1 MGTAPAARAG
11 GLGPGGWAA
20 ASRACLMAKSLSTN
34 HSFCPTAPRPR
45 RASPEVTSGHAR
57 AGRGVE
63 GPKLRFMDKVLSIP
77 WDRTP
82 AGVPPV
88 GITPGRRRSGRL
100 PWGGGRHVGASFDAQ
115 KQPGVRCHVHPRGG
129 PCDWWLSPPNY
140 EEGLGRCPSAGV
152 RRRGCWLSRNPQVQ
166 RLLPGVGRKIGG
178 FARPTCRKFGGDLP
192 RHRRDVL
199 RLRCEGMGLRA
210 TSERRDL
217 VSAAEQAG
225 GARCEATASGGRGVR
240 TASAVA
246 VAISFVPLPLR
257 PPPRPPIPA
266 RHPHTHFAGTR
277 AVSLGGHRS
286 GGLGGTSDGRA
297 RLRLGVLFWG
307 VLAAPRT
314 AHRRRRWGKL
324 TRNSRSVVVTTAI
337 PMENLT
343 RPCIADSRGAVFER
357 RQPIL

>member
-1 MGTAPAARAG
+1 M
-11 GLGPGGWAA
+11 
-20 ASRACLMAKSLSTN
+20 
-34 HSFCPTAPRPR
+34 
-45 RASPEVTSGHAR
+45 
-57 AGRGVE
+57 
-63 GPKLRFMDKVLSIP
+63 
-77 WDRTP
+77 
-82 AGVPPV
+82 
-88 GITPGRRRSGRL
+88 GITPGRRRSARL
-100 PWGGGRHVGASFDAQ
+100 PWGWGRHVGASFDAQ
-115 KQPGVRCHVHPRGG
+115 KQPGVRCHVHRRGG
-129 PCDWWLSPPNY
+129 PCDRWLSPPNY

-152 RRRGCWLSRNPQVQ
+152 RRRGCWLARNTHMFSGCC
-166 RLLPGVGRKIGG
+166 PGFERKIGG

-225 GARCEATASGGRGVR
+225 GARCEATTSGGRGVR
-240 TASAVA
+240 TASAVT

-297 RLRLGVLFWG
+297 RLRLGVLGCLGRSADRAQKAPVGQVDSEFAIG
-307 VLAAPRT
+307 GCHHRHPDGKPDPPVHCRLPRRGFRAAAADFVMGDFGRPI
-314 AHRRRRWGKL
+314 
-324 TRNSRSVVVTTAI
+324 TRV
-337 PMENLT
+337 
-343 RPCIADSRGAVFER
+343 RGAGKKN
-357 RQPIL
+357 